1 MRAYR
6 RIVELPSDV
15 LQDVGEIL
23 MTVFVALCTGAL
35 RGYHVL
41 KDKYVRYKY
50 SSSGDCPASRYFL
63 TQDSREEYENQT
75 VVPTGYVY
83 IEEWVD
89 TRGHKKARVLYETQP
104 IPRPT
109 SPFSLPSVRCPW
121 VWVGDLETEI
131 DLTRTFDKFLVPKN
145 RITQDLVS
153 RLVTITDHT
162 NLVYVE
168 TRTFNRIKFP
178 GDGIVIHEDTDE
190 PLSDS

>member
-6 RIVELPSDV
+6 KIVELPSDI
-15 LQDVGEIL
+15 LQDLSEVL
-23 MTVFVALCTGAL
+23 AVVFVALCTGVL
-35 RGYHVL
+35 RGYHVV

-50 SSSGDCPASRYFL
+50 SSVGDSPASRYFL
-63 TQDSREEYENQT
+63 TNDSREEYDKQT
-75 VVPTGYVY
+75 VVPRGLVY

-89 TRGHKKARVLYETQP
+89 TKGHKKARVLYEDQS

-109 SPFSLPSVRCPW
+109 SPFPPPSTRCPW

-131 DLTRTFDKFLVPKN
+131 DLTRTFDKFLVPNN

-153 RLVTITDHT
+153 RLVTITDRT

-168 TRTFNRIKFP
+168 TRTFNRVKFP
-178 GDGIVIHEDTDE
+178 GDGIVIHEDTDD